1 MSSKIEILRN
11 LVINS
16 PQDLFKI
23 LKQTQLNN
31 SLISFMDRM
40 DIFINGC
47 TCDAEEN
54 WDKVTTE
61 YVKMKIN
68 DLSNIKKDYSRI
80 IFNLDG
86 VFLFEI

>member
-1 MSSKIEILRN
+1 MSSNAQILRN

-23 LKQTQLNN
+23 LKQVELNN
-31 SLISFMDRM
+31 SLVPFMDRM

-47 TCDAEEN
+47 PCDAEEN
-54 WDKVTTE
+54 WDKVVTE

-68 DLSNIKKDYSRI
+68 DLSCLKVDYNVI
-80 IFNLDG
+80 IFNLDSET
-86 VFLFEI
+86 LFEV